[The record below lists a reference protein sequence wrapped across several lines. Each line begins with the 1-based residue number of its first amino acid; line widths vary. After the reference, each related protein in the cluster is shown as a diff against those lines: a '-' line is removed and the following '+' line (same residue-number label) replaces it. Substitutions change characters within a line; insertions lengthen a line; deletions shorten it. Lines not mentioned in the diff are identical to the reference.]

1 MTALSC
7 IAYAAW
13 VFLAAFLFRGRFS
26 PFAGKNGSG
35 WETPQVRGISAVC
48 LAAGAFFFVPPGSLP
63 PFCNIAWGG
72 IVFGG
77 CLGLSALLDKDCA
90 NAAPLALA
98 GCAALVFFWYA
109 RQRGMPGSAV
119 NLGTFTGMPIWGI
132 APARHVCG
140 FLLLAAGFLAAARAL
155 LDGCRSSLAATL
167 RYLAVCALFVALF
180 APWNTAPYVQWPDAV
195 VAGFDFVIFWGK
207 VFGVAAVLLLLPP
220 VQAGGRRLS
229 FFCCAVGSALIIIPA
244 G

>member
-13 VFLAAFLFRGRFS
+13 IFLAAFLFRGCLP
-26 PFAGKNGSG
+26 PFVGKNDSG
-35 WETPQVRGISAVC
+35 RAMRPVRDIGVAC

-63 PFCNIAWGG
+63 PFLNYPWGG
-72 IVFGG
+72 LVFLG
-77 CLGLSALLDKDCA
+77 CLALSALLA
-90 NAAPLALA
+90 RERASAVPLLLA
-98 GCAALVFFWYA
+98 GCVALVFFWYA
-109 RQRGMPGSAV
+109 RQRGMPGSAA
-119 NLGTFTGMPIWGI
+119 NLGTFTGMPVWGI
-132 APARHVCG
+132 APARHICG

-155 LDGCRSSLAATL
+155 FDGCRSSHAATL
-167 RYLAVCALFVALF
+167 RCFAVCALFVALF
-180 APWNTAPYVQWPDAV
+180 APWNTAPYVRWPDSL
-195 VAGFDFVIFWGK
+195 VAGCDFMLFWGK

-229 FFCCAVGSALIIIPA
+229 FFCCTVGSALIIIPA